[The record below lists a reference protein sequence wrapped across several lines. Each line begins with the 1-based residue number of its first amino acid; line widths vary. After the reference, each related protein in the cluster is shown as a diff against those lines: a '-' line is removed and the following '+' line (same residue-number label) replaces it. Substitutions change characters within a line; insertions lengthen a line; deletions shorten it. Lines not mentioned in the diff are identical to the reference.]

1 MRLVPGSVRGR
12 LWTALGLLA
21 LAIVCISTL
30 TWFALQRV
38 DARLQDLHQQSLAQV
53 AQAIDL
59 SKRSSDLATSAPYLL
74 NQQSNFLIEQEG
86 EKLLGILKRV
96 REEWPTSTTA
106 ETDRAA
112 LTALTVEMED
122 GIRDL
127 VIASQSLDQVQ
138 AIVRARV
145 ADLSTLREDVTLRV
159 EDQASKT
166 QERLTW
172 WTLHSMNADALNA
185 AYADNLIGVGEEQ
198 RHYQRKSQLAS
209 AGPMTRRQTEYL
221 THLNEQVLGENGVFE
236 LRREELGLTLDAQ
249 NALFR
254 IRRDAN
260 HINELATDF
269 AKRAEAVLTEERSTS
284 SSTIEFT
291 RVSVAAIS
299 LAALS
304 LALIA
309 ALYVSR
315 YVAFNVSRVS
325 EAMVRLANGDRSSV
339 LPRRLGRDDEIG
351 DLFRSF
357 RSFRA
362 NALRLDRS
370 NWQLDQRNALFEKV
384 FANITDGIAIT
395 DSGGKLTAS
404 NPAFGR
410 ILGVGDLKGSLV
422 DWLYQSAFGSS
433 AKTVGLTVQHRGH
446 LVLKSAK
453 GDVLEIRASRLPD
466 EGRVWLI
473 SDVTEQH
480 RVAERVAQIDR
491 IELLGKLAGDTAHD
505 FANILSTIRTHA
517 HLLDETTSK
526 TPNVSAIENAVDYG
540 AALTDRLLA
549 FARKQPLSPEVFD
562 LNVLVEGMVEL
573 VEIGLKPDVRL
584 EVVPA
589 NAPLYV
595 RADPGQLESAIF
607 NLALNSNNAI
617 RDTGA
622 IRIVLTKT
630 DDNQAEIVV
639 SDTGSGMPKSIQK
652 QVIQPFFTTRAGEGG
667 TGLGLSIVYGFISQ
681 SGGKLDIDSQEG
693 RGTSVTVSLPCAD
706 KDVAGLQLGCA
717 GEALVVDDNDR
728 DRWVT
733 AQALMDLG
741 YRTKTYATAKDAIEA
756 AKTDYFDLIISDFDL
771 GGAQDGLDVLTAS
784 KQHTDQALHILISG
798 KSSFSDLEARDI
810 EFVEKPVSAARLLA
824 ALKRS
829 REKA

>member
-1 MRLVPGSVRGR
+1 MRLVPRSVRGR

-30 TWFALQRV
+30 TWIALQRV
-38 DARLQDLHQQSLAQV
+38 DARLQELHQQSLGQV

-74 NQQSNFLIEQEG
+74 NQRSNFLIQQEG
-86 EKLLGILKRV
+86 QKLLDVLTRV
-96 REEWPTSTTA
+96 REEWPTSGTA
-106 ETDRAA
+106 DADRAL
-112 LTALTVEMED
+112 LTSLTFEMES
-122 GIRDL
+122 GIVDL
-127 VIASQSLDQVQ
+127 VKASQSLDQVQ
-138 AIVRARV
+138 AVVRARV
-145 ADLSTLREDVTLRV
+145 AELSTLREDVTLRV
-159 EDQASKT
+159 EDESTQA

-198 RHYQRKSQLAS
+198 RHYQRKAQLAI
-209 AGPMTRRQTEYL
+209 AGPMTNAQTTYL
-221 THLNEQVLGENGVFE
+221 NRVNGLVQGDTGVFE
-236 LRREELGLTLDAQ
+236 LRRQELGLTLDAQ

-269 AKRAEAVLTEERSTS
+269 AKRAEAVLTEERSS
-284 SSTIEFT
+284 SSNTIQFT
-291 RVSVAAIS
+291 RASVAAIS
-299 LAALS
+299 LAALC
-304 LALIA
+304 LALVA

-315 YVAFNVSRVS
+315 YVAFNVGRVS

-339 LPRRLGRDDEIG
+339 LPRRLGGDDEIG

-370 NWQLDQRNALFEKV
+370 NRQLDQRNALFEKV

-395 DSGGKLTAS
+395 DSTGKLTAS
-404 NPAFGR
+404 NPAFER
-410 ILGVGDLKGSLV
+410 ILGVGNLRGSFV
-422 DWLYQSAFGSS
+422 DWLYQSAFGSC
-433 AKTVGLTVQHRGH
+433 AKDAGLSVQHRGH

-517 HLLDETTSK
+517 HLLHDAQSETT
-526 TPNVSAIENAVDYG
+526 NVSAIENAVDYG

-562 LNVLVEGMVEL
+562 LNTLIEGMVEL
-573 VEIGLKPDVRL
+573 VEIGLKPNVQL

-589 NAPLYV
+589 DAPLHV

-607 NLALNSNNAI
+607 NLVLNSNNAI
-617 RDTGA
+617 EDAGT
-622 IRIVLTKT
+622 IQITLSKT
-630 DDNQAEIVV
+630 DDGHAEIVV
-639 SDTGSGMPKSIQK
+639 SDTGSGMPKSVQSK
-652 QVIQPFFTTRAGEGG
+652 AIQPFFTTRAGDGG
-667 TGLGLSIVYGFISQ
+667 TGLGLSIVYGFINQ
-681 SGGKLDIDSQEG
+681 SGGKLDIDSQVG
-693 RGTSVTVSLPCAD
+693 KGTTVTVSLPRAED
-706 KDVAGLQLGCA
+706 PAGATIQSFA
-717 GEALVVDDNDR
+717 GRALVVDDNDN
-728 DRWVT
+728 DRRVT
-733 AQALMDLG
+733 AQALTDLG
-741 YRTKTYATAKDAIEA
+741 YRAKTYATAEDALQA
-756 AKTDYFDLIISDFDL
+756 AESDDFALIVSDFDL
-771 GGAQDGLDVLTAS
+771 GGAQDGLDVLTAT
-784 KQHTDQALHILISG
+784 KKHAPLARHILISG
-798 KSSFSDLEARDI
+798 KSSLRDLQASDVL
-810 EFVEKPVSAARLLA
+810 FVEKPVSAACLSAVLNA
-824 ALKRS
+824 D
-829 REKA
+829 KA

>member
-1 MRLVPGSVRGR
+1 MRLVPRSVRGR

-30 TWFALQRV
+30 TWIALQRV
-38 DARLQDLHQQSLAQV
+38 DARLQELHQQSLGQV

-74 NQQSNFLIEQEG
+74 NQRSNFLIQQEG
-86 EKLLGILKRV
+86 QKLLDVLTRV
-96 REEWPTSTTA
+96 REEWPTSGTA
-106 ETDRAA
+106 DADRAL
-112 LTALTVEMED
+112 LTSLTFEMES
-122 GIRDL
+122 GIVDL
-127 VIASQSLDQVQ
+127 VKASQSLDQVQ
-138 AIVRARV
+138 AVVRARV
-145 ADLSTLREDVTLRV
+145 AELSTLREDVTLRV
-159 EDQASKT
+159 EDESTQA

-198 RHYQRKSQLAS
+198 RHYQRKAQLAI
-209 AGPMTRRQTEYL
+209 AGPMTDAQTTYL
-221 THLNEQVLGENGVFE
+221 NRVNGLVQGDTGVFE
-236 LRREELGLTLDAQ
+236 LRRQELGLTLDAQ

-269 AKRAEAVLTEERSTS
+269 AKRAEAVLTEERSS
-284 SSTIEFT
+284 SSNTIQFT
-291 RVSVAAIS
+291 RASVAAIS
-299 LAALS
+299 LAALC
-304 LALIA
+304 LALVA

-315 YVAFNVSRVS
+315 YVAFNVGRVS

-339 LPRRLGRDDEIG
+339 LPRRLGGDDEIG

-370 NWQLDQRNALFEKV
+370 NRQLDQRNALFEKV

-395 DSGGKLTAS
+395 DSTGKLTAS
-404 NPAFGR
+404 NPAFER
-410 ILGVGDLKGSLV
+410 ILGVGNLRGSFV
-422 DWLYQSAFGSS
+422 DWLYQSAFGSC
-433 AKTVGLTVQHRGH
+433 AKDAGLSVQHRGH

-517 HLLDETTSK
+517 HLLHDAQSETT
-526 TPNVSAIENAVDYG
+526 NVSAIENAVDYG

-562 LNVLVEGMVEL
+562 LNTLIEGMVEL
-573 VEIGLKPDVRL
+573 VEIGLKPNVQL

-589 NAPLYV
+589 DAPLHV

-607 NLALNSNNAI
+607 NLVLNSNNAI
-617 RDTGA
+617 EDAGT
-622 IRIVLTKT
+622 IQITLSKT
-630 DDNQAEIVV
+630 DDGHAEIVV
-639 SDTGSGMPKSIQK
+639 SDTGSGMPKSVQSK
-652 QVIQPFFTTRAGEGG
+652 AIQPFFTTRAGDGG
-667 TGLGLSIVYGFISQ
+667 TGLGLSIVYGFINQ
-681 SGGKLDIDSQEG
+681 SGGKLDIDSQVG
-693 RGTSVTVSLPCAD
+693 KGTTVTVSLPYSD
-706 KDVAGLQLGCA
+706 DPAGAPHRSYA
-717 GEALVVDDNDR
+717 GRALVVDDNDN
-728 DRWVT
+728 DRRVT
-733 AQALMDLG
+733 AQALTDLG
-741 YRTKTYATAKDAIEA
+741 YRAKTYATAEDALQA
-756 AKTDYFDLIISDFDL
+756 AQSDDFALIVSDFDL
-771 GGAQDGLDVLTAS
+771 GGAEDGLDVLTAT
-784 KQHTDQALHILISG
+784 KKHAPLARHILISG
-798 KSSFSDLEARDI
+798 KSSLRDLQASDVL
-810 EFVEKPVSAARLLA
+810 FVEKPVSAAGLSAVLNA
-824 ALKRS
+824 DNA
-829 REKA
+829 